1 MAYISLI
8 LLFFALL
15 EQLNNRVSAALIC
28 IAAGLFAIG
37 DSIYNRK
44 DDKHG

>member
-1 MAYISLI
+1 MALISFI
-8 LLFFALL
+8 LLFSALL
-15 EQLNNRVSAALIC
+15 EQLHNRVSAGLIC

-37 DSIYNRK
+37 DAIYNRK